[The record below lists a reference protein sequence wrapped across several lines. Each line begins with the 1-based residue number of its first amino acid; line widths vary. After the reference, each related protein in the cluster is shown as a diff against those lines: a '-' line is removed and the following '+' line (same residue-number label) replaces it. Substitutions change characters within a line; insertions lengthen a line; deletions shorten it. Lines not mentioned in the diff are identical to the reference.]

1 MNLRTP
7 PVGDKEIKMVEDQ
20 TSQNQG
26 PPPEINY
33 YFDPTFNEG
42 KDGQAGP
49 FPFTFAAVANRGTSP
64 PDNAVRTPPPPREGA
79 WGGDTGLWPCMANG
93 NWELVENHVGESGY
107 KNGEPFEI
115 KVYGPPPSGWSKN
128 PPPPTT
134 AELNDRLT
142 TKLQVELNTKDFKS
156 TRALRRILAL
166 QAQLPGSSESAKSAL
181 EAEIAAESDIL
192 VQLEDES
199 VELRAQ
205 IPKKTIN

>member
-1 MNLRTP
+1 
-7 PVGDKEIKMVEDQ
+7 MVEDQ

-26 PPPEINY
+26 TPPETNY

-42 KDGQAGP
+42 KDGQTGP

-64 PDNAVRTPPPPREGA
+64 PDNAVRTPPQEGG

-107 KNGEPFEI
+107 KNGAPFEI
-115 KVYGPPPSGWSKN
+115 KVYGPPPAGWSKN

-142 TKLQVELNTKDFKS
+142 TKLQAELNTKDFKS

-166 QAQLPGSSESAKSAL
+166 QAQLSGSSGSAKSAL
-181 EAEIAAESDIL
+181 EADIAAESAIL
-192 VQLEDES
+192 GQLEAEAE
-199 VELRAQ
+199 ELREQ
-205 IPKKTIN
+205 MPKKTVN